1 MPKTR
6 PPHAAIFRRE
16 ATAAAVAQL
25 FWIAVFT
32 GLLLVLELQDL
43 YEEGWD
49 ESTFIIMA
57 SHVLEGNLP
66 YLELYE
72 VKPPGIFFAL
82 AAVMAVFGENL
93 PTVHLFGAFCL
104 LVCAT
109 AGYAIAVRQ
118 TTPLMAG
125 AAMAAFCA
133 LTYEVEFQQTMTEH
147 LALAFLMPACWLL
160 AARPRLRTAFLIGLL
175 ISCATLTR
183 TNLAYVAV
191 AVGGVYLWRCV
202 KPRSEAPGMA
212 VAAYVAGGAL
222 PLTCLF
228 FAYWLAGGLDT
239 LVMATVEAPLFYASS
254 QFGMMEASY
263 RQMTYWLGRME
274 ELPFIFLPATV
285 FIICGVALLK
295 TSAFRGENGL
305 LLVVLAA
312 VSLSIACSGAAYGHY
327 LLQALPLA
335 LILAVIGFGTR
346 PRGVALGLGLS
357 ILIVGGVAFE
367 VGRSGFVPYRPSSM
381 ERMADLIRQD
391 RCCGELVYASRHHLI
406 YWYLNQPP
414 PSRIVHPSV
423 FARTAFMKPLTTR
436 GYVTR
441 REWWLIFERD
451 IGYIVLDRRGYWRRY
466 TVSQRRFLTDVLK
479 GFHLWMEDGELAVYR
494 RNR

>member
-6 PPHAAIFRRE
+6 PPHAAIFRRK
-16 ATAAAVAQL
+16 ATVAAVAPL
-25 FWIAVFT
+25 IWIAVFT

-72 VKPPGIFFAL
+72 MKPPGIFFVL
-82 AAVMAVFGENL
+82 AGVMAVFGENL

-133 LTYEVEFQQTMTEH
+133 LTYEVEFQQTLTEH

-160 AARPRLRTAFLIGLL
+160 VARRQLWAAFLIGLL
-175 ISCATLTR
+175 ISGATLTR

-191 AVGGVYLWRCV
+191 ALGAVYLWRCV
-202 KPRSEAPGMA
+202 KPRSETPRMA
-212 VAAYVAGGAL
+212 VAAYIAGGAL

-228 FAYWLAGGLDT
+228 LAYWLAGGLNT
-239 LVMATVEAPLFYASS
+239 LVMATVEAPLSYALS
-254 QFGMMEASY
+254 QLGVTEASY
-263 RQMTYWLGRME
+263 RQTMYWWGRIE
-274 ELPFIFLPATV
+274 ELPFIFLPATL
-285 FIICGVALLK
+285 FICGVALLG
-295 TSAFRGENGL
+295 TSAFRGDTGL
-305 LLVVLAA
+305 LLVVFVA
-312 VSLSIACSGAAYGHY
+312 VSLSVVCSGAAWGHY

-335 LILAVIGFGTR
+335 MILAVIGFGNR
-346 PRGVALGLGLS
+346 PRGVALSLGLS

-367 VGRSGFVPYRPSSM
+367 VGRSGFVPYRSSSM
-381 ERMADLIRQD
+381 ERMADVIRQD

-406 YWYLNQPP
+406 YWYLNQSP
-414 PSRIVHPSV
+414 PSRIVHPSA
-423 FARTAFMKPLTTR
+423 FTRTAFMQPLTAR
-436 GYVTR
+436 GYVART
-441 REWWLIFERD
+441 EWWLIFERK
-451 IGYIVLDRRGYWRRY
+451 IGYIVLDRRGYWRGY

-479 GFHLWMEDGELAVYR
+479 GFHLWMEDGQLAVYR